1 MAHYLLTGAGFSYN
15 WGGWLA
21 GEAFE
26 YLLGAPETTPELRAL
41 LWANKESGGGFED
54 ALATLEKEYADHG
67 RPETQR
73 QLNDLIAG
81 IVGMLNGMSNSMER
95 RDFEPHNNFQGSIT
109 ELLLKFDALFTLNQ
123 DTLLEYHYAQN
134 VMLRSQGRYQGLELP
149 GTAPAGPAPVAFDQ
163 RHQHTAMRFPVGER
177 FTVSPQHQP
186 YFKMHGSR
194 NYVNGPTGNRII
206 IMGGNKAESIPRIPL
221 LQWYLDEFTRRIS
234 AGGAKLMVIG
244 YSFSDKHINDAI
256 AAGVDNG
263 LKLFI
268 IDPAGVDVID
278 KRRLPM
284 LTKTV
289 DPYVTKV
296 GPAIIG
302 ASRRPLLQT
311 FNQDKVEWDKVMR
324 FFHP

>member
-21 GEAFE
+21 SEAFE

-54 ALATLEKEYADHG
+54 ALATLEQEFAAHG

-95 RDFEPHNNFQGSIT
+95 RDFEPHNNIQGSIK
-109 ELLLKFDALFTLNQ
+109 ELLLKFDAIFTLNQ
-123 DTLLEYHYAQN
+123 DTLLEYHYAQH
-134 VMLRSQGRYQGLELP
+134 VMLNSQARFTGFEFP
-149 GTAPAGPAPVAFDQ
+149 GMAPAGPGQVSFDQ
-163 RHQHTAMRFPVGER
+163 RSQYTAMRFPVAGP
-177 FTVSPQHQP
+177 FTVSARHQP

-194 NYVNGPTGNRII
+194 NYVNGPTGGRII
-206 IMGGNKAESIPRIPL
+206 IMGGNKAASIPRIPV
-221 LQWYLDEFTRRIS
+221 LQWYLEEFTRRLC

-256 AAGVDNG
+256 AAGVENG

-278 KRRLPM
+278 KR
-284 LTKTV
+284 LTKKTP

-324 FFHP
+324 FFQP

>member
-21 GEAFE
+21 SEAFE
-26 YLLGAPETTPELRAL
+26 YLLGAPETTPELRTL

-54 ALATLEKEYADHG
+54 ALAALETEYATSG

-95 RDFEPHNNFQGSIT
+95 RDFEAHNNYQGSII
-109 ELLLKFDALFTLNQ
+109 EFLLRFDALFTLNQ
-123 DTLLEYHYAQN
+123 DTLLEYHYAQH
-134 VMLRSQGRYQGLELP
+134 VMLRSNARYQGLELP
-149 GTAPAGPAPVAFDQ
+149 GMVPAGPAPVAFDQ
-163 RHQHTAMRFPVGER
+163 RSQFTVMRFPVEGQFR
-177 FTVSPQHQP
+177 VSPQHQP
-186 YFKMHGSR
+186 YFKVHGSR
-194 NYVNGPTGNRII
+194 NYMNGPTGNRII
-206 IMGGNKAESIPRIPL
+206 IMGGNKAASIPRIPV

-256 AAGVDNG
+256 IAGVDNG

-284 LTKTV
+284 LTKTS

-324 FFHP
+324 FFQP

>member
-21 GEAFE
+21 SEAFE
-26 YLLGAPETTPELRAL
+26 YLLGAPETTSELRAL

-54 ALATLEKEYADHG
+54 ALATLELEYATHG

-81 IVGMLNGMSNSMER
+81 IVGMLNRMSNSMER
-95 RDFEPHNNFQGSIT
+95 RDFEPHNNVQGSIK
-109 ELLLKFDALFTLNQ
+109 ELLLKFDAIFTLNQ
-123 DTLLEYHYAQN
+123 DTLLEYHYAQH
-134 VMLRSQGRYQGLELP
+134 VMLNSQARFNGLEFP
-149 GTAPAGPAPVAFDQ
+149 GMVPAGPGQVSFDQ
-163 RHQHTAMRFPVGER
+163 RSQYTAMRFPVAGP
-177 FTVSPQHQP
+177 FAVSARHQP

-206 IMGGNKAESIPRIPL
+206 IMGGNKAASIPRIPVL
-221 LQWYLDEFTRRIS
+221 HWYLEEFTRRLS

-244 YSFSDKHINDAI
+244 YSFSDTHINDAI

-278 KRRLPM
+278 KRQLPM
-284 LTKTV
+284 SKKTP
-289 DPYVTKV
+289 DLYVTKV
-296 GPAIIG
+296 GPAIVG

-311 FNQDKVEWDKVMR
+311 FNQDKVEWDKVMG
-324 FFHP
+324 FFQP